1 MMIGLIDI
9 LVIITL
15 VISVLF
21 ALYRGLVREL
31 LGIAAWI
38 LAAFAALY
46 SFSFMKPLMGRFISN
61 ETLAGIVGAGL
72 IAIVI
77 LIIMTIIN
85 SIITGQLRKSSL
97 SGLDRVLGVF
107 FGIFR
112 AVLLIV
118 ILYLG
123 ASMFMGPRLEEATA
137 GNFSIPYIQA
147 AAHFS
152 ERFMP
157 EAVKQDIDT
166 IKVNNDTDKTLKNLK
181 DSAQKPIQKIGTDLK
196 KSIKEEIAEYKEAD
210 KKSLD
215 NMIEQ
220 IIEVEELTIE

>member
-1 MMIGLIDI
+1 MIGLIDI

-15 VISVLF
+15 VISILF

-46 SFSFMKPLMGRFISN
+46 SFGFMKPLMGRFIAN
-61 ETLAGIVGAGL
+61 ETLAGIVGSGL
-72 IAIVI
+72 IAISV
-77 LIIMTIIN
+77 LIVMTIIN
-85 SIITGQLRKSSL
+85 AMITGQLRKSAL
-97 SGLDRVLGVF
+97 SGLDRVLGIF

-123 ASMFMGPRLEEATA
+123 ASMLMGPRLEKVTA
-137 GNFSIPYIQA
+137 GNVSIPYIQA
-147 AAHFS
+147 AAKFS
-152 ERFMP
+152 KRFMP
-157 EAVKQDIDT
+157 ESVKQDIEKIDVSNQ
-166 IKVNNDTDKTLKNLK
+166 IDKQLKEVK
-181 DSAQKPIQKIGTDLK
+181 ESAAKPMQKIGKDLK
-196 KSIKEEIAEYKEAD
+196 KTIKEEIAEYKEAD

-220 IIEVEELTIE
+220 IIDIEELTVE